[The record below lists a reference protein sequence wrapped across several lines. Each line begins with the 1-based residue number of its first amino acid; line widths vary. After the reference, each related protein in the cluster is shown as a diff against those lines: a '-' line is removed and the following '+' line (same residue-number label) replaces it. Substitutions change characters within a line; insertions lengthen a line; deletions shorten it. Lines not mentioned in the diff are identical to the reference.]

1 METVIVHVINV
12 KSTTPIFVLS
22 AIKLILLIK
31 LTNVKDVWK
40 IVLIALIKP
49 PVIRVMIFFS
59 KSQMHQFQQQIYVC
73 YVQFFVKLAS

>member
-1 METVIVHVINV
+1 METAIFHAINV
-12 KSTTPIFVLS
+12 KRTIPIFALN

-40 IVLIALIKP
+40 IVFIVLIKP
-49 PVIRVMIFFS
+49 PVINVMISFS